1 MDSVVNSLMLVC
13 AVIAALAAGVLLG
26 YMTCKGLFTLCS
38 IHARA
43 LGAARSAA
51 KAETQTVGA

>member
-26 YMTCKGLFTLCS
+26 YMMCKALFTLCS
-38 IHARA
+38 LHARS

-51 KAETQTVGA
+51 KAETQVASA